1 MDVTRDNFEASLDA
15 LSEAIADPHF
25 AFWSFDLEFTGLNA
39 SSATTFDLL
48 DTPSDRFSK
57 VHESCRRMTVLQ
69 YGVCCFAFH
78 PSTRRWTARP
88 FNFWLF
94 PDAGRGSDAVFS
106 CQASS
111 MAFLADCGFDFNK
124 AIRRGVPF
132 VPAAE
137 RERNAQRRARAANR
151 PPIVPTNER
160 DKEMVRRLR
169 EDVAAWLERG
179 EPPGDGDADPSDG
192 NEDPSDLVR
201 PISPDDLVLEPTNSF
216 LRALTYQTLERE
228 TFGATNPPGYL
239 ATTRR
244 DFPDGAARVV
254 LRRASEAEIRADAEA
269 RAAKAA
275 SEERTRDGFAA
286 ALRLLCASGKPA
298 VAHNALYDATFTL
311 EKFLSDLDGSYE
323 GFKSAFDDAI
333 RGAFYDTKHL
343 ARTFADRWFADESRP
358 AAPGDTAAVAA
369 PPLDT
374 ALGPLYEN
382 LSSRPVPESRDGTTA
397 PGRARGT
404 PRGRARR
411 AVEADA
417 NDAAT
422 ILDAIDFPVGF
433 DRYAAALRRP
443 GPDAADDDDAVAA
456 LAKER
461 ASFAHEAGYDAY
473 MTGVCFL
480 TMALYGRGAVDADGV
495 GSPRVFPADSRDG
508 DGDGDGVIPPPGRR
522 AVGLLG
528 NAPFAD
534 EDGIIPLQHSD
545 MSHVHLRGDDPI
557 PDRSRV
563 VYLVGLAP
571 GTNGGELARRFRDA
585 GLGNPSHVSWMRRDV
600 ARVIGAPIDERAMND
615 AANGDR
621 LGSRSGSVAVN
632 FDARSVERAL
642 RAGGLRAEVM
652 SHDAWI
658 TRRNVAPSETSLG
671 TFLARVGLGAKR
683 AREASGAH
691 DDGANGRKRARGD
704 AEVAGSNSCAVM

>member
-15 LSEAIADPHF
+15 LADAIADPHF

-57 VHESCRRMTVLQ
+57 VHESCRHMTVLQ
-69 YGVCCFAFH
+69 YGVCCFAFN

-94 PDAGRGSDAVFS
+94 PDAGRGTDAVFS

-137 RERNAQRRARAANR
+137 RERNAERRARAANR

-169 EDVAAWLERG
+169 EDVAAWLARG
-179 EPPGDGDADPSDG
+179 EPQPRSDADSSDERE
-192 NEDPSDLVR
+192 NPEDPSGEREHPGEDIVR
-201 PISPDDLVLEPTNSF
+201 PVTPDDLVLEPTNSF

-228 TFGATNPPGYL
+228 TFGAANPPGYL
-239 ATTRR
+239 ASTRH

-254 LRRASEAEIRADAEA
+254 LRRASGAEIRADAEA
-269 RAAKAA
+269 RAARAA
-275 SEERTRDGFAA
+275 SEERIRDGFAA
-286 ALRLLCASGKPA
+286 ALRLLGASGKPA
-298 VAHNALYDATFTL
+298 VAHNALYDVTFTL
-311 EKFLSDLDGSYE
+311 EKFLSNLDGSYE
-323 GFKSAFDDAI
+323 GFKSALNDAI
-333 RGAFYDTKHL
+333 LGAFYDTKHL
-343 ARTFADRWFADESRP
+343 ARAFADRWFVDAPRADAEETS
-358 AAPGDTAAVAA
+358 AAPS
-369 PPLDT
+369 LDT

-382 LSSRPVPESRDGTTA
+382 LSTRRVPKSREGTHA
-397 PGRARGT
+397 NEVANEV
-404 PRGRARR
+404 ANVV
-411 AVEADA
+411 ANEVANEVA
-417 NDAAT
+417 NDAPT
-422 ILDAIDFPVGF
+422 ILDVIDFPDGF
-433 DRYAAALRRP
+433 DRYAAALRRR
-443 GPDAADDDDAVAA
+443 DADADAFAS

-480 TMALYGRGAVDADGV
+480 TMALYGRVAANSDGV
-495 GSPRVFPADSRDG
+495 GSTRVPPADSRDG
-508 DGDGDGVIPPPGRR
+508 GASPSPSGRFSIGPLGD
-522 AVGLLG
+522 
-528 NAPFAD
+528 APFAD
-534 EDGIIPLQHSD
+534 ADGIIPLQHSD

-571 GTNGGELARRFRDA
+571 RTNAGELARRFRDA
-585 GLGNPSHVSWMRRDV
+585 GLGNPSHVSWMRQNV
-600 ARVIGAPIDERAMND
+600 ARVIGAPIDDRARND
-615 AANGDR
+615 AAN
-621 LGSRSGSVAVN
+621 V
-632 FDARSVERAL
+632 FDARFVERAL
-642 RAGGLRAEVM
+642 RAGGLIAEVI
-652 SHDAWI
+652 SHDAW
-658 TRRNVAPSETSLG
+658 TRRHLAPRETSLG
-671 TFLARVGLGAKR
+671 TFLARVGLGVKR
-683 AREASGAH
+683 AR
-691 DDGANGRKRARGD
+691 DGSNGDGSNGDGSNGRKRARGD

>member
-15 LSEAIADPHF
+15 LADAIADPHF

-57 VHESCRRMTVLQ
+57 VHESCRHMTVLQ
-69 YGVCCFAFH
+69 YGVCCFAFN

-94 PDAGRGSDAVFS
+94 PDAGRGTDAVFS

-137 RERNAQRRARAANR
+137 RERNAERRARAANR

-169 EDVAAWLERG
+169 EDVAAWLARG
-179 EPPGDGDADPSDG
+179 EPQPRSDADSSDERE
-192 NEDPSDLVR
+192 NPEDPSGEREHPGEDIVR
-201 PISPDDLVLEPTNSF
+201 PVTPDDLVLEPTNSF

-228 TFGATNPPGYL
+228 TFGAANPPGYL
-239 ATTRR
+239 ASTRR

-254 LRRASEAEIRADAEA
+254 LRRASGAEIRADAEA
-269 RAAKAA
+269 RAARAA
-275 SEERTRDGFAA
+275 SEERIRDGFAA
-286 ALRLLCASGKPA
+286 ALRLLGASGKPA
-298 VAHNALYDATFTL
+298 VAHNALYDVTFTL
-311 EKFLSDLDGSYE
+311 EKFLSNLDGSYE
-323 GFKSAFDDAI
+323 GFKSALNDAI
-333 RGAFYDTKHL
+333 LGAFYDTKHL
-343 ARTFADRWFADESRP
+343 ARAFADRWFVDAPRADAEETS
-358 AAPGDTAAVAA
+358 AA

-382 LSSRPVPESRDGTTA
+382 LSTRRVPKSREGTHA
-397 PGRARGT
+397 NEVANE
-404 PRGRARR
+404 
-411 AVEADA
+411 VA
-417 NDAAT
+417 NDAPT
-422 ILDAIDFPVGF
+422 ILDVIDFPDGF
-433 DRYAAALRRP
+433 DRYAAALRRR
-443 GPDAADDDDAVAA
+443 DADADADAFAS

-480 TMALYGRGAVDADGV
+480 TMALYGRVAANSDGV
-495 GSPRVFPADSRDG
+495 GSTRGMIPSPSPSGRFSIGPLG
-508 DGDGDGVIPPPGRR
+508 D
-522 AVGLLG
+522 
-528 NAPFAD
+528 APFAD
-534 EDGIIPLQHSD
+534 ADGIIPLQHSD

-571 GTNGGELARRFRDA
+571 RTNAGELARRFRDA
-585 GLGNPSHVSWMRRDV
+585 GLGNPSHVSWMRQNV
-600 ARVIGAPIDERAMND
+600 ARVIGAPIDDRARND
-615 AANGDR
+615 A
-621 LGSRSGSVAVN
+621 VH
-632 FDARSVERAL
+632 FDARFVERAL
-642 RAGGLRAEVM
+642 RAGGLRAEVI
-652 SHDAWI
+652 SHDAW
-658 TRRNVAPSETSLG
+658 TRRHRERPRETSLG
-671 TFLARVGLGAKR
+671 VFLARVGLGVKR
-683 AREASGAH
+683 AR
-691 DDGANGRKRARGD
+691 DGSNGDGSNGDGSNGRKRARGD

>member
-286 ALRLLCASGKPA
+286 ALRLLCASGNPRWRI
-298 VAHNALYDATFTL
+298 TRCTTRRSRWRSFCPT
-311 EKFLSDLDGSYE
+311 S
-323 GFKSAFDDAI
+323 
-333 RGAFYDTKHL
+333 T
-343 ARTFADRWFADESRP
+343 ARTRDSNP
-358 AAPGDTAAVAA
+358 PSTTPSAAP
-369 PPLDT
+369 
-374 ALGPLYEN
+374 
-382 LSSRPVPESRDGTTA
+382 STT
-397 PGRARGT
+397 PNTSRARSRIGGSRTIRVRRRPGT
-404 PRGRARR
+404 PRPWRRRPWTPRSVRCTKISRRGRFPNRATERPLPAERAAPLAVAR
-411 AVEADA
+411 DA
-417 NDAAT
+417 PSRRTRTTPRPSSTRSISRSVSIDTPPRFVVPDPDPTTAT
-422 ILDAIDFPVGF
+422 TTPVG
-433 DRYAAALRRP
+433 
-443 GPDAADDDDAVAA
+443 A

-508 DGDGDGVIPPPGRR
+508 DGDGDGIVPPPRRR

-545 MSHVHLRGDDPI
+545 VPHVHLRGDDPI

-585 GLGNPSHVSWMRRDV
+585 GSGTRRTSRGCAGRRARHRRADRRTRDERRGERSIRRGQLRREVGRAGVTRGGVTRGGDGSRRVDHAEKRRAERDV
-600 ARVIGAPIDERAMND
+600 SR
-615 AANGDR
+615 R
-621 LGSRSGSVAVN
+621 L
-632 FDARSVERAL
+632 
-642 RAGGLRAEVM
+642 
-652 SHDAWI
+652 
-658 TRRNVAPSETSLG
+658 
-671 TFLARVGLGAKR
+671 LGAR
-683 AREASGAH
+683 RTGRET
-691 DDGANGRKRARGD
+691 RARGD
-704 AEVAGSNSCAVM
+704 RGARRRHERP